1 MTTTPVERRERFRA
15 MHQSGVFVLPNPYDI
30 GTARLLAAQGFEALA
45 TTSAGFAATLG
56 RLDMQITR
64 DELVAHTRVM
74 AAATDLP
81 LNVDAERC
89 YANDLVGVQQTVQ
102 LLADAGAAGFSIE
115 DWNPDTDQIDPI
127 DTAAE
132 RVAAAAETARQ
143 HGLLLTARCENHLHG
158 IADVDDTIERLQA
171 YRKAGAHALYAP
183 LLPDIASIERV
194 VAIGLPVNVLLLP
207 GGPTV
212 AELGAVGVRRIS
224 TGSLLARVAMG
235 AFADAGQSLLDTGQL
250 PANVSLLSYKLAA
263 KAFQK

>member
-1 MTTTPVERRERFRA
+1 MTTTPLERRERFRA

-56 RLDMQITR
+56 LLDMQTTR
-64 DELVAHTRVM
+64 DELITHTRVM
-74 AAATDLP
+74 AVATDLP

-89 YANDLVGVQQTVQ
+89 YADDVAGVQQTVE

-115 DWNPDTDQIDPI
+115 DWNSDTDQIDPI
-127 DTAAE
+127 DIAAE
-132 RVAAAAETARQ
+132 RVAAAAETARH

-183 LLPDIASIERV
+183 LLPDLASIERV

-224 TGSLLARVAMG
+224 TGSLLARIAMG
-235 AFADAGQSLLDTGQL
+235 AFADASQSLLDTGQL
-250 PANVSLLSYKLAA
+250 PPSPTLLPHSMAE
-263 KAFQK
+263 KAFRK